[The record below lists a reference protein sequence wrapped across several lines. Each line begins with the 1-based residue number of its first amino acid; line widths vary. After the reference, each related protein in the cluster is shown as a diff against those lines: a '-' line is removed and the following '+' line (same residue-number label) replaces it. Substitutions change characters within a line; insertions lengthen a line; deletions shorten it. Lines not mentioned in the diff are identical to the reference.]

1 MIFEPDDID
10 WAFGELL
17 ALFDR
22 ANRIGIYPHELNAEV
37 FYEAWALLNTLPFPV
52 RQKLLGRLLAR
63 VTRPLHNIYKPG
75 ERRRYAYVVTH

>member
-1 MIFEPDDID
+1 MFEPDDVD

-22 ANRIGIYPHELNAEV
+22 ANRIGVYPHELNAEV
-37 FYEAWALLNTLPFPV
+37 FYEGWALLNTQPFAV
-52 RQKLLGRLLAR
+52 RQALLGRLLAR
-63 VTRPLHNIYKPG
+63 VTRPLRHISTLG